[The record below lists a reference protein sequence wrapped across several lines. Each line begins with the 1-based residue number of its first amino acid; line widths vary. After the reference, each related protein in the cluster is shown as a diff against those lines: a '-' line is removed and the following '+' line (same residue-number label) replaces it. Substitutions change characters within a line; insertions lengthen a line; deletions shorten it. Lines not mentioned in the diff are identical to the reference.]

1 MEVYGKAA
9 ANAPDDATSRAKLGA
24 VFAARGMHDR
34 AVAELETA
42 VRLNPRDAASHK
54 ALGFEYAALGNRDKA
69 AAAFHQA
76 MRQYV
81 IVGDMIKGSEAETL
95 EKRAKAGQPLVAK

>member
-9 ANAPDDATSRAKLGA
+9 ANAPDDATSHAKLGA
-24 VFAARGMHDR
+24 VFATRGMHDR

-95 EKRAKAGQPLVAK
+95 EKRAKAGQPLVSK